1 MSTMG
6 SKVISFRFNDDEIE
20 ALQALQTL
28 DDESLS
34 QTAARLL
41 RNVIGLSTPST
52 RVDNLEELI
61 DKRVEIGLAEVRKQL
76 AELRG
81 KSKAR

>member
-6 SKVISFRFNDDEIE
+6 SKVISFRFNDDEVE

-28 DDESLS
+28 DDESLN

-41 RNVIGLSTPST
+41 RDAIGLSTAST
-52 RVDNLEELI
+52 KVDNLEGLI

-76 AELRG
+76 EELRG